1 MKIVR
6 KLLNGLA
13 IAFAVY
19 FAIAF
24 TLIYTD
30 RAPPP
35 APGGGLDFAEAV
47 QDAGVAAP
55 APQTYLARDGS
66 RLPLRV
72 YEGPGEGAPL
82 VILLHGSGWFGQQFE
97 ALAPRLADIA
107 DVLVPDLRGHG
118 RKPDRRGDVDYIGQ
132 LEDDIADLIAA
143 RARPGQ
149 KVVLAGHSSGGGLVV
164 RFAGGA
170 NGAMIDGAVLLA
182 PFLKYNAP
190 TTRAS
195 SGGWARPMTRRIIG
209 LSMLNA
215 ANIRTFNHLP
225 VIRFN
230 FPPAVLT
237 GPLGAN
243 ATLAYSYRLNVS
255 YAPRSDYLADVA
267 ALPPFLLI
275 AGRED
280 EAFVASAYE
289 PLMSAVNSRGEY
301 LLVDGVGHL
310 GIVDAP
316 ETEAAIKGFL
326 RRFAAGS

>member
-1 MKIVR
+1 MRHVR
-6 KLLNGLA
+6 KALNALA
-13 IAFAVY
+13 IAFAAF

-24 TLIYTD
+24 ALIYTD
-30 RAPPP
+30 SPPPP
-35 APGGGLDFAEAV
+35 APGGGLDFSAV
-47 QDAGVAAP
+47 PQGGELAAP
-55 APQTYLARDGS
+55 DSYVARDGS
-66 RLPLRV
+66 RLPLRAFQ
-72 YEGPGEGAPL
+72 GPGPGAPL
-82 VILLHGSGWFGQQFE
+82 LILLHGSGWFGQQFD
-97 ALAPRLADIA
+97 ALAPRLAEVA

-118 RKPDRRGDVDYIGQ
+118 RKPARRGDIDYIGQ

-143 RARPGQ
+143 RAKPGQ

-170 NGAMIDGAVLLA
+170 NGGMIDAAILLA

-190 TTRAS
+190 TTRAN

-230 FPPAVLT
+230 FPPSVLS

-243 ATLAYSYRLNVS
+243 ATIEYSYRLNTS
-255 YAPRSDYLADVA
+255 LAPRSDYLADVA
-267 ALPPFLLI
+267 ALPQFLLI
-275 AGRED
+275 AGRDD
-280 EAFVASAYE
+280 EAFVAEGYQ
-289 PLMSAVNSRGEY
+289 PLMSAVTDRGQY

-316 ETEAAIKGFL
+316 ETARAMADFL
-326 RRFAAGS
+326 RRLAPGP